1 MTLIER
7 ALLPKVLSA
16 VADVY
21 IEPCTLF
28 IISSLVHSFQ
38 QDSSEPDQN
47 KNGILFY
54 LQSRTE

>member
-1 MTLIER
+1 MNFSTQGPI
-7 ALLPKVLSA
+7 VSA

-21 IEPCTLF
+21 IEPYTLS
-28 IISSLVHSFQ
+28 IISNIVHTFISA
-38 QDSSEPDQN
+38 DSSEPYKN